1 MGGAASWNHAVVRI
15 PVRENTH
22 SAFSG
27 SLKHRKY
34 SRPNESRLS
43 CLHRTGAS
51 TWLVETG
58 GAGVLQET
66 CGFSWN
72 VLARSWDSVSAESA
86 EEEEEEKKKARS
98 IMYESGSRSNGTAL
112 EYPPLTL

>member
-1 MGGAASWNHAVVRI
+1 MVGGAASWNHAHVRI
-15 PVRENTH
+15 PGRENTH

-34 SRPNESRLS
+34 SRLNESR
-43 CLHRTGAS
+43 TDAS

-72 VLARSWDSVSAESA
+72 VLAGTFVGFPYLQNRQ
-86 EEEEEEKKKARS
+86 KKKRKKPARS
-98 IMYESGSRSNGTAL
+98 IMYESGSRSNVTAL